1 MKLKRIS
8 KLTGIIEL
16 QTGLHIGS
24 GDAEMRI
31 GGVDNPVI
39 RNPVNN
45 QPYIPGSS
53 LKGKMRHLMEWRA
66 GVVQAAKG
74 APLAFGH
81 LDPMDDELQAEAE
94 NILKLFGGAPQ
105 SDADFT
111 VIQRIGPARLSF
123 WDCALSQGW
132 LKDIEE
138 LRNEL
143 PLLTE
148 IKAENSIDRIKGV
161 AISPRQMERVPAG
174 ARFDFNLTVQTHEED
189 DPQTLRSDILVGLQL
204 VELTGLGGSISRGYG
219 KVRFMNLKWDGEDV
233 QAQYDAT
240 QVNAAS

>member
-74 APLAFGH
+74 APLAFRH
-81 LDPMDDELQAEAE
+81 LAQMEDKLKAEAE

-111 VIQRIGPARLSF
+111 IIQRIGPARLSF
-123 WDCALSQGW
+123 WDCALSEAW
-132 LKDIEE
+132 IKDIEG

-148 IKAENSIDRIKGV
+148 VKAENSIDRIKGM
-161 AISPRQMERVPAG
+161 AEAPRQMERVPAG
-174 ARFDFNLTVQTHEED
+174 ARFDFNLTIQTHESD
-189 DPQTLRSDILVGLQL
+189 DPQMLRNDILVGLQL

-219 KVRFMNLKWDGEDV
+219 KVRFMDLKWDDEDV
-233 QAQYDAT
+233 QAQYRTT
-240 QVNAAS
+240 QVNADS

>member
-81 LDPMDDELQAEAE
+81 LDPMDDELKAEAE

-105 SDADFT
+105 SDADFA

-123 WDCALSQGW
+123 WDCALSKGW

-174 ARFDFNLTVQTHEED
+174 ARFDFNLTIQTHEGD
-189 DPQTLRSDILVGLQL
+189 NPQTLRRDILVGLQL

>member
-81 LDPMDDELQAEAE
+81 LAPMDDELKAEAE

-105 SDADFT
+105 SDADFA
-111 VIQRIGPARLSF
+111 VIQRIGPACLSF

-174 ARFDFNLTVQTHEED
+174 ARFDFNLTIQTHEGD
-189 DPQTLRSDILVGLQL
+189 DLQTLRSDILVGLQL

-219 KVRFMNLKWDGEDV
+219 KVRFMNLKWDDEDV

-240 QVNAAS
+240 QVNSAS

>member
-31 GGVDNPVI
+31 GGIDNPVI

-66 GVVQAAKG
+66 GVVQAAQG
-74 APLAFGH
+74 APLAFRH
-81 LDPMDDELQAEAE
+81 LDSMKDKPSLKTAAE

-123 WDCALSQGW
+123 WDCALSKAW
-132 LKDIEE
+132 IEDMEE

-148 IKAENSIDRIKGV
+148 IKAENSIFASR
-161 AISPRQMERVPAG
+161 AWPYRR
-174 ARFDFNLTVQTHEED
+174 ARWNACPPGRAST
-189 DPQTLRSDILVGLQL
+189 
-204 VELTGLGGSISRGYG
+204 SI
-219 KVRFMNLKWDGEDV
+219 
-233 QAQYDAT
+233 
-240 QVNAAS
+240 

>member
-31 GGVDNPVI
+31 GGVDSPVI

-66 GVVQAAKG
+66 GVVQAARG
-74 APLAFGH
+74 APLAFKH
-81 LDPMDDELQAEAE
+81 LAQMEDKLQDKAE

-123 WDCALSQGW
+123 WDCALSGTW
-132 LKDIEE
+132 LKDVER

-161 AISPRQMERVPAG
+161 AESPRQMERVPAG
-174 ARFDFNLTVQTHEED
+174 ARFDFNLTVQTHESDNPE
-189 DPQTLRSDILVGLQL
+189 TLRSDILIGLQL

-219 KVRFMNLKWDGEDV
+219 KVHFMDLKWDGEDV

-240 QVNAAS
+240 QVNADS